1 MFLGNTLTVPNIVNL
16 PGQAGGVVPPFEYT
30 AIDNSF
36 SMLFDR
42 SGNTRYDL
50 GSFAQDVLANQTA
63 ATISTWYKVNTSN
76 NQLLVDFYDATP
88 RSRFAI
94 QVYLTSG
101 IYVYLNDKSY
111 NITNNTVDGNWHHV
125 AAVFDGSGATNADR
139 LKIYL
144 DGSNITGGG
153 YVGTMPTALGAF
165 ATSPNS
171 YIGDSPAFTGNFDGY
186 IDETAIWTAALSEDT
201 IQAIYDTT
209 ANNPGKVA
217 DLSETPEGQPAAWYR
232 MGD

>member
-1 MFLGNTLTVPNIVNL
+1 MFLGNTLIVPNIVNL
-16 PGQAGGVVPPFEYT
+16 PGQAGGGGAFKYT
-30 AIDNSF
+30 AIDNNF

-42 SGNTRYDL
+42 SGDTRYDL
-50 GSFAQDVLANQTA
+50 GSFAQDVLANETA

-76 NQLLVDFYDATP
+76 NQVLVDFYDATP

-94 QVYLTSG
+94 QVYINSG
-101 IYVYLNDKSY
+101 IYVYVNDKSY
-111 NITNNTVDGNWHHV
+111 NIPNVTTGGNWHHV

-165 ATSPNS
+165 AVSPTS
-171 YIGDSPAFTGNFDGY
+171 YIGDSASFTANFDGY
-186 IDETAIWTAALSEDT
+186 IDEMAVWGGIALSEET
-201 IQAIYDTT
+201 IKAIYDTT
-209 ANNPGKVA
+209 INNPGKVA
-217 DLSETPEGQPAAWYR
+217 DLSETPEGVPAAWYR

>member
-1 MFLGNTLTVPNIVNL
+1 MYLGNTFIVPNISNL
-16 PGQAGGVVPPFEYT
+16 PGQSGGGGAFEYT

-42 SGNTRYDL
+42 SGDTRYDL
-50 GSFAQDVLANQTA
+50 GSFAQDVLANETA

-76 NQLLVDFYDATP
+76 NQVLVDFYDATP
-88 RSRFAI
+88 RARFAI
-94 QVYLTSG
+94 QVYLSNG
-101 IYVYLNDKSY
+101 IYVYVNDKSY
-111 NITNNTVDGNWHHV
+111 NISNNTVDGNWHHV
-125 AAVFDGSGATNADR
+125 AAVFDGSGATDADK

-153 YVGTMPTALGAF
+153 YTTPIPTALGPF
-165 ATSPNS
+165 TSNPS
-171 YIGDSPAFTGNFDGY
+171 SLIGDSTSFTANFDGY
-186 IDETAIWTAALSEDT
+186 IDEMAIWGGIALSEST

-209 ANNPGKVA
+209 INNPGKVA
-217 DLSETPEGQPAAWYR
+217 DLSETPEGVPSAWYR